1 MKLTVDCELN
11 SQLLGS
17 QHLAQ
22 LLAKAKLTQLPIPL
36 EALVCN
42 QYGLVSA
49 PDYPIA
55 AIAASVDGTD
65 VSAAYWLRADP
76 VHLVLQR
83 DCFTLGEPVPVQV
96 KPEHARPMIA
106 SLNQHFN
113 QDGLT
118 FLMGDSGAW
127 YLRVAQEPGIQTTL
141 PAVAIGKNIYQFMP
155 QGVASAK
162 WLSVLNEVQMLLH
175 EHAANLAR
183 ESIGEVAVNSIWL
196 SGGGRLPS
204 AIRSQN
210 DTSLL
215 VADSEFYQGVAK
227 WADMPCQSVPDSL
240 ECLLDEAGQRPHV
253 RLQLSELQLMD
264 DVRGNLRQS
273 SWWSAMLQA
282 LKSKKIQQLTINL
295 GLYEKTLVAEVKPI
309 DLYKFWRSAKPILSF
324 LQ

>member
-17 QHLAQ
+17 QNLAK
-22 LLAKAKLTQLPIPL
+22 LLAKAKLTQLPMPL
-36 EALVCN
+36 EALVCQ
-42 QYGLVSA
+42 QYGLVPK

-55 AIAASVDGTD
+55 AIAALANGID
-65 VSAAYWLRADP
+65 VSDAYWLRADP

-83 DCFTLGEPVPVQV
+83 DCFSLGEPVPLFVQ
-96 KPEHARPMIA
+96 PEHAQSMVA

-118 FLMGDSGAW
+118 FLIGDSSAW
-127 YLRVAQEPGIQTTL
+127 YLRAAQVPQIQTTL
-141 PAVAIGKNIYQFMP
+141 PAVAIGKDIHQFMP

-175 EHAANLAR
+175 EHAANQAR
-183 ESIGEVAVNSIWL
+183 EWAGEVAVNSIWL
-196 SGGGRLPS
+196 SGGGVLPS
-204 AIRSQN
+204 TVILQSDIN
-210 DTSLL
+210 LL
-215 VADSEFYQGVAK
+215 VADGVFYQGLAK
-227 WADMPCQSVPDSL
+227 LVGTPYRPLPDSL
-240 ECLLDEAGQRPHV
+240 ERLLEEADQNSRV
-253 RLQLSELQLMD
+253 RLQLSELKLMD
-264 DVRGNLRQS
+264 D

-295 GLYEKTLVAEVKPI
+295 GLYEKSLVAEIKPL
-309 DLYKFWRSAKPILSF
+309 DLYKFWRSTKPILSF